1 MADTTKKGGLLAK
14 LIAREKLGEFDDY
27 VPVKVSAVET
37 SAASDMAES
46 LAAVAKETSAGAA
59 ETSDVANTATAGS
72 GESAVS
78 SLSSPTVP
86 NDDTYLIFN
95 INNERYAL
103 KSSNINQIVRAQKVR
118 SLPFV
123 PKYVE
128 GILNVHGNPYT
139 VVNTLILDGEEN
151 TEIPGL
157 TFIVLK
163 RDDDQ
168 FCIHVSN
175 IELFFEPEDE
185 DILED
190 RLKYKKQFINFFDA
204 DRIEAALLRDL
215 TGETV

>member
-14 LIAREKLGEFDDY
+14 LIAREKAGEFDDS
-27 VPVKVSAVET
+27 VPVEAT
-37 SAASDMAES
+37 AAASGVAEP
-46 LAAVAKETSAGAA
+46 LAAVTKATTAGAA
-59 ETSDVANTATAGS
+59 ETPATADAS
-72 GESAVS
+72 ESSVS
-78 SLSSPTVP
+78 SLSSQNAP
-86 NDDTYLIFN
+86 NDDTYLIFS

-215 TGETV
+215 TGETI